1 MSRGPSLERQIAEL
15 PNLDRAA
22 LEIRYRRLHGK
33 DCARRESVEFLRV
46 AVAYRLQKQLSAH
59 LRARLYQVLTA
70 GEAITSLVIH
80 NSQNTILLRE
90 WKGTVREVTLVEDG
104 AMYEG
109 DFYKSLSKVA
119 QVITN
124 GKESGADFFGVVSDT
139 PKDRRYGA

>member
-15 PNLDRAA
+15 PNLDRTV

-33 DCARRESVEFLRV
+33 DCSRHESLEFLRV
-46 AVAYRLQKQLSAH
+46 AVACRLQKQLSAH
-59 LRARLYQVLTA
+59 LRYRLYQVLTA
-70 GEAITSLVIH
+70 VETITSLVIN

-90 WKGTVREVTLVEDG
+90 WKGTVHEITLVDDG

-109 DFYKSLSKVA
+109 DFYTSLSNVA

-139 PKDRRYGA
+139 PKDRRHGA